1 MNTRLRFLFVAA
13 SALLALL
20 LVVGSVMGGNT
31 PQEGPYKHMSVFT
44 EVLSRIKSEYVEEP
58 DMKSVTLGA
67 LNGLLEAI
75 DPCASYLS
83 AEQYKAYLKSQET
96 AKADVGLV
104 LARRYGYVGI
114 VDAIAGSPAAKA
126 GLTTGDV
133 LEAIQGVSTRDMP
146 LAYAEQLLRGED
158 GSSVEVSVLRVRK
171 PEPQKIKLVRAK
183 LVYPAVVAKM
193 LSGQVGYVA
202 AESLAGT
209 RAAELVQALKTLDE
223 QGAKKVILDLRHDA
237 TGSPDDGIAVANAF
251 LDKGLITYLQGQK
264 YPRRDFTAD
273 PAKAVCRLPLV
284 VLTNRGTAGG
294 AEVAAAA
301 LLDSKRAQVVG
312 ERTYGYAALRRAV
325 TVDDGS
331 AIILAVAKFYSPSG
345 KSIQDSG
352 VAPSVLSVETEPYAD
367 LDDDDNTPEKPA
379 KVEPAKPIEEDPMV
393 KKAIEVLNGA
403 PVQSAAGQAPLPSRP
418 MMPETFHK
426 PRL

>member
-1 MNTRLRFLFVAA
+1 M
-13 SALLALL
+13 LALL
-20 LVVGSVMGGNT
+20 LLVGSVMGGST
-31 PQEGPYKHMSVFT
+31 PQEGPYKHLAVFT

-67 LNGLLEAI
+67 LNGLLEAV

-83 AEQYKAYLKSQET
+83 AEQYKAYLKDQQAT
-96 AKADVGLV
+96 KADVGLV

-146 LAYAEQLLRGED
+146 LAYAEQLLRGD
-158 GSSVEVSVLRVRK
+158 AGSSVEISVLRVRK
-171 PEPQKIKLVRAK
+171 PEPQKITLVRAK
-183 LVYPAVVAKM
+183 LEYPAVTTKM
-193 LSGQVGYVA
+193 LNGQIGYIE

-209 RAAELVQALKTLDE
+209 RQVEIAQAAKALE
-223 QGAKKVILDLRHDA
+223 QQGAKKLILDLRHDA
-237 TGSPDDGIAVANAF
+237 TGTPENGVAVANAF
-251 LDKGLITYLQGQK
+251 MDKGLITYLQGQK
-264 YPRRDFTAD
+264 FPRKNFEAD
-273 PAKAVCRLPLV
+273 PAKTISRLPLA

-301 LLDSKRAQVVG
+301 LLDSKRAQVIG
-312 ERTYGYAALRRAV
+312 ERTYGYAAFRRAV

-331 AIILAVAKFYSPSG
+331 AIILAVAKYYSPSG
-345 KSIQDSG
+345 KAIQDTG
-352 VAPSVLSVETEPYAD
+352 VVPSVLSVETEPYVD
-367 LDDDDNTPEKPA
+367 LDEEEGVPDKPEKP
-379 KVEPAKPIEEDPMV
+379 EPAKPTEEDPVV
-393 KKAIEVLNGA
+393 KRAIEVLNGS
-403 PVQSAAGQAPLPSRP
+403 PVQSATGPARTEGSPA
-418 MMPETFHK
+418 MPDSFHK